1 MSEKVAIVDGQLR
14 ITYHELLERSYSM
27 ASLFKETGITKGDLV
42 AIYLRRSLESV
53 IALFATYLAGG
64 VAVVISEVLRPRQ
77 INYILEHSGA
87 SLLVT
92 DSRQRHYLPTPA
104 IEEQR
109 IIHIDEVHPSGRLF
123 SPDTIIGPDLA
134 NIIYTS
140 GSTGLPKG
148 IMLSHDN
155 LLSGAKIVSD
165 YLKLTE
171 QDRIISLLPFSF
183 DYGLNQLLTALF
195 VGGTLIIQRSLFP
208 ADICSSLQ
216 KEYVTGMAGV
226 PMLWLQLIKSH
237 SPFTRTT
244 FTNLRYITNS
254 GGRLPEEAVRL
265 IRKSHPCVQIYLM
278 YGLTE
283 AFRSTYLPPDQ
294 VDAHPSS
301 IGKAIPNV
309 EILVMHEEGRL
320 CREGEVGEL
329 VHRGANIS
337 MGYWRDPEST
347 ERIFRPNPFQKTG
360 QGYKETVVF
369 SGDLVK
375 ADQEGY
381 LYFVGRKDQLIKS
394 HGFRVSPEEIEAW
407 IFSSSLVSSVV
418 AFAVHRDE
426 VDSDIV
432 AAVIPQEP
440 ATFKEEH
447 LYEFCKLEM
456 PEYMRPNIILCLDQ
470 FPQTSSGKPDRCKIK
485 ETYLLGLAPPASFG
499 GGRVPTQKEMCSD
512 APTPRPG
519 QVSGS
524 LS

>member
-1 MSEKVAIVDGQLR
+1 MLYTACDILIQHRNGVASEKISIVDGERR
-14 ITYHELLERSYSM
+14 ITYAELLEKSFSAAR
-27 ASLFKETGITKGDLV
+27 LFKEAGITKGDRV

-53 IALFATYLAGG
+53 VALFATYLTGG
-64 VAVVISEVLRPRQ
+64 VAVIINEVLRPGQ
-77 INYILEHSGA
+77 VNYILEHSEA
-87 SLLVT
+87 SLLAT
-92 DSRQRHYLPTPA
+92 DSRQRHYLPNPD
-104 IEEQR
+104 IDERR
-109 IIHIDEVHPSGRLF
+109 IIHIDEVNPSNRLF
-123 SPDTIIGPDLA
+123 SPCAILGADLA

-140 GSTGLPKG
+140 GSTGMPKG

-195 VGGTLIIQRSLFP
+195 VGGTLVIQRSLFP

-216 KEYVTGMAGV
+216 KEKVTGMAGV

-237 SPFTRTT
+237 SPFTRTA
-244 FTNLRYITNS
+244 FPRLRYITNS

-265 IRKSHPCVQIYLM
+265 IRKSHSHVQVYLM

-283 AFRSTYLPPDQ
+283 AFRSTYLPPDR
-294 VDAHPSS
+294 VDTHPTSM
-301 IGKAIPNV
+301 GKAIPNV

-347 ERIFRPNPFQKTG
+347 RRVFRPHPFQETG
-360 QGYKETVVF
+360 QAYKETVVF

-375 ADQEGY
+375 KDQEGF

-407 IFSSSLVSSVV
+407 IFSSTLVSHVV
-418 AFAVHRDE
+418 AFSVPRGE
-426 VDSDIV
+426 VDCDIV
-432 AAVIPQEP
+432 AAIVPQEP
-440 ATFKEEH
+440 ASFKEEH
-447 LYEFCKLEM
+447 LHEFCKREM
-456 PEYMRPNIILCLDQ
+456 PEYMRPGIIWCLDQ

-485 ETYLLGLAPPASFG
+485 EMYVESHK
-499 GGRVPTQKEMCSD
+499 RSE
-512 APTPRPG
+512 
-519 QVSGS
+519 
-524 LS
+524 